1 MRSSTASSSRRA
13 SSTSRS
19 ARSSI
24 EPLRSAKST
33 VTCLRSPS
41 RAPRESRIFSAMCV
55 GVYSA
60 GEAKRVSTAGAA
72 APAGSGR
79 TSWRA
84 TLPRDRALDNHGRPP
99 QSRGRPTKETSMAN
113 QIAAQGVHH
122 FRLTV
127 SNVDRAVK
135 FYTEVLGFT
144 KLMDL
149 NPGAFLSN
157 GSVGLGVGP
166 HPFPDRAIKNDRF
179 DENRIGLDHMS
190 FAVPSR
196 AALDDAVR
204 VLDKHGVAHSEI
216 RDLGEAFGISI
227 VVFRDPD
234 NVQLEVSGPRK

>member
-1 MRSSTASSSRRA
+1 MDAM
-13 SSTSRS
+13 
-19 ARSSI
+19 I
-24 EPLRSAKST
+24 DLRSDT
-33 VTCLRSPS
+33 VTTPTPAM
-41 RAPRESRIFSAMCV
+41 RAAM
-55 GVYSA
+55 
-60 GEAKRVSTAGAA
+60 AA
-72 APAGSGR
+72 AEVGDDVFGEDPTINRLQERAAAFLGKEAALFVPSG
-79 TSWRA
+79 
-84 TLPRDRALDNHGRPP
+84 
-99 QSRGRPTKETSMAN
+99 SMAN

-135 FYTEVLGFT
+135 FYTEVLDFK

-157 GSVGLGVGP
+157 GSVGLGIGP